1 MHKIRSTLAGTT
13 LLALAACHHPSAAL
27 APTPTPAPAPA
38 APAAANPA
46 SSPAAMDEATR
57 QRLHADSVRRQ
68 VLAAADSAR
77 LASGRAAIA
86 DRIHF
91 DFDRWDLTPDDLQR
105 LEVKRQEMAA
115 HPELKVRIAGN
126 CDERGPDEYNLA
138 LGLRRAAEAK
148 RWLVAHGIDDGR
160 ISIISY
166 GEESPLDAGHDEE
179 AWAANRRDDFT
190 VSGSNP

>member
-1 MHKIRSTLAGTT
+1 MHRIRRTLAGTT
-13 LLALAACHHPSAAL
+13 LLALAACHRAPAAL

-38 APAAANPA
+38 APAATPA
-46 SSPAAMDEATR
+46 SSPAMDEAAR

-77 LASGRAAIA
+77 LASDRAALA

-91 DFDRWDLTPDDLQR
+91 DFDRWDLTPDDIQR

-138 LGLRRAAEAK
+138 LGLRRASEAK

-166 GEESPLDAGHDEE
+166 GEESPVDSGHDEQ
-179 AWAANRRDDFT
+179 AWAANRRDDFAVT
-190 VSGSNP
+190 GKNP